1 MRGVIKIQNQAFQ
14 TLSKEE
20 REAVS
25 CLEKKMPFVENEND
39 SIDNDEEK
47 DISMLDLVNEDFS
60 RRDYINAD
68 FILAGAVDVERLWS
82 KVGSLLVHNRMGMS
96 SSMMQTIM
104 ILKENRSMWGS
115 TDVFGAIERVR
126 RRDAELHVARCS

>member
-1 MRGVIKIQNQAFQ
+1 MSPFY
-14 TLSKEE
+14 E
-20 REAVS
+20 RRDKDSESEAVS

-39 SIDNDEEK
+39 SIDDEEK

-82 KVGSLLVHNRMGMS
+82 KVGSLLVDNRKRMS
-96 SSMMQTIM
+96 SLMMQTIM
-104 ILKENRSMWGS
+104 VLKENRSMWGS